1 MYNITIQV
9 FFGGYMKNLIIGK
22 DSTKLSKILDRGG
35 IFDKEYLPVVMDIL
49 DKVKVEKDKAL
60 IELTMKFDKTDLTKG
75 FEVERGYLKECFI
88 NLPES
93 LKRSL
98 EIAKENIVEYHRNM
112 LEKSWMYE
120 KKDGSILGAKITPLE
135 RVGVY
140 VPGGKA
146 TYPSTVLMNILPA
159 KVAGVAE
166 VVMVTP
172 AKENRLNEVVLAA
185 AYLAGVDRVFKIGG
199 AQAIA
204 ALAYGTET
212 VPKVDKIVGPG
223 NIYVAL
229 AKKIVFGTVDIDMIA
244 GPSEILVIADK
255 FANPEYVASDM
266 LSQAEHDELASS
278 IAITDDKDLAE
289 RIAIEVEKQLDK
301 LPKKWIAEKSL
312 KDFGAIIVVN
322 DLDEACDLANKIAP
336 EHLELYVKT
345 PFEYLNKIKNAGA
358 IFLGEY
364 TPEAV
369 GDYVA
374 GPNHTLPTNGTAKFF
389 SPLGTYDFVKRSSII
404 SFNKNAL
411 LRVGES
417 VIEIAKAEGL
427 DAHANSVIKRIK

>member
-1 MYNITIQV
+1 MYNKLSS
-9 FFGGYMKNLIIGK
+9 FFGGYMKDLIVDKNSPKIN
-22 DSTKLSKILDRGG
+22 KILDRGG

-49 DKVKVEKDKAL
+49 DKVKTEKDKAL
-60 IELTMKFDKTDLTKG
+60 IELTLKFDKTDLTKG
-75 FEVERGYLKECFI
+75 FEVEKQYLKTCFD

-93 LKRSL
+93 LQKSL
-98 EIAKENIVEYHRNM
+98 ELAKGNIMEYHRNM
-112 LEKSWMYE
+112 LEKTWMYE
-120 KKDGSILGAKITPLE
+120 REDGCILGAKVTPLE

-159 KVAGVAE
+159 KVAGVSE
-166 VVMVTP
+166 VIMVTP
-172 AKENRLNEVVLAA
+172 ATENRLNEVVLAA

-199 AQAIA
+199 AQAVA

-212 VPKVDKIVGPG
+212 IPKVDKIVGPG

-244 GPSEILVIADK
+244 GPSEILVIADR
-255 FANPEYVASDM
+255 FANPEYVAADM

-278 IAITDDKDLAE
+278 IVITDDMKLAE
-289 RIAIEVEKQLDK
+289 KVAIEVEKQLNE
-301 LPKKWIAEKSL
+301 LPKKNIAEKSL

-322 DLDEACDLANKIAP
+322 DLDEACKLANEIAP
-336 EHLELYVKT
+336 EHLELYVST

-374 GPNHTLPTNGTAKFF
+374 GPNHTLPTNGTARFF

-411 LRVGES
+411 LKVGENI
-417 VIEIAKAEGL
+417 VEIAKAEGL

>member
-1 MYNITIQV
+1 
-9 FFGGYMKNLIIGK
+9 MKDLIVDKNSPKIN
-22 DSTKLSKILDRGG
+22 KILDRGG
-35 IFDKEYLPVVMDIL
+35 IFDKEYLPVVADIL
-49 DKVKVEKDKAL
+49 DKVKTEKDKAL
-60 IELTMKFDKTDLTKG
+60 IELTQKFDRTDLIEG
-75 FEVERGYLKECFI
+75 FEVEKGYLKACFD

-93 LKRSL
+93 LKKSL
-98 EIAKENIVEYHRNM
+98 ELAKENISEYHRNM
-112 LEKSWMYE
+112 LEKTWMYE
-120 KKDGSILGAKITPLE
+120 RKDGSILGAKVTPLE

-159 KVAGVAE
+159 KVAGVSE
-166 VVMVTP
+166 VIMVTP
-172 AKENRLNEVVLAA
+172 ATENRLNEVVLAA

-199 AQAIA
+199 AQAVA

-212 VPKVDKIVGPG
+212 IPKVDKIVGPG

-244 GPSEILVIADK
+244 GPSEILVIADR
-255 FANPEYVASDM
+255 FANPEYVAADM

-278 IAITDDKDLAE
+278 IVITDDMKLAE
-289 RIAIEVEKQLDK
+289 KVAIEVEKQLNE
-301 LPKKWIAEKSL
+301 LPKKNIAEKSL

-322 DLDEACDLANKIAP
+322 DLDEACKLANEIAP
-336 EHLELYVKT
+336 EHLELYVST

-374 GPNHTLPTNGTAKFF
+374 GPNHTLPTNGTARFF

-411 LRVGES
+411 LKVGENI
-417 VIEIAKAEGL
+417 VEIAKAEGL

>member
-1 MYNITIQV
+1 
-9 FFGGYMKNLIIGK
+9 MKDLIIGK
-22 DSTKLSKILDRGG
+22 DSPKINKILDRGG

-49 DKVKVEKDKAL
+49 DKVKVVKDKAL

-75 FEVERGYLKECFI
+75 FEVEKEYLKACFD

-93 LKRSL
+93 LKKSL
-98 EIAKENIVEYHRNM
+98 NLAKGNIMEYHRNM
-112 LEKSWMYE
+112 LEKTWMYE
-120 KKDGSILGAKITPLE
+120 RKDGSILGAKVTPLE
-135 RVGVY
+135 KVGVY

-146 TYPSTVLMNILPA
+146 AYPSTAMMNILPA
-159 KVAGVAE
+159 KVAGVSE
-166 VVMVTP
+166 VIMVTP
-172 AKENRLNEVVLAA
+172 ATGNNLNEVVLAA

-212 VPKVDKIVGPG
+212 IPKVDKIVGPG

-255 FANPEYVASDM
+255 FANPEYVAADM

-278 IAITDDKDLAE
+278 IVITDDMNLAE
-289 RIAIEVEKQLDK
+289 RIAIEVEKQLAK
-301 LPKKWIAEKSL
+301 LPKKNIAEKSL

-322 DLDEACDLANKIAP
+322 DLDEGCDLSNEIAP

-374 GPNHTLPTNGTAKFF
+374 GPNHTLPTNGTARFF

-411 LRVGES
+411 LNAGENI
-417 VIEIAKAEGL
+417 VEIAKAEGL

>member
-1 MYNITIQV
+1 
-9 FFGGYMKNLIIGK
+9 MKNLIIGK

-60 IELTMKFDKTDLTKG
+60 IELTMKFDKTDLTQG
-75 FEVERGYLKECFI
+75 FEVERGYLKECFN
-88 NLPES
+88 NLPEI

-255 FANPEYVASDM
+255 FANPEYVASDI

-301 LPKKWIAEKSL
+301 LPKKRIAEKSL

-374 GPNHTLPTNGTAKFF
+374 GPNHTLPTNGTARFF

-411 LRVGES
+411 LSLGES
-417 VIEIAKAEGL
+417 IIEIAKAEGL

>member
-1 MYNITIQV
+1 
-9 FFGGYMKNLIIGK
+9 MKDLIIGK
-22 DSTKLSKILDRGG
+22 DSPKINKILDRGG

-75 FEVERGYLKECFI
+75 FEVEKEYLKACFD

-93 LKRSL
+93 LKKSL
-98 EIAKENIVEYHRNM
+98 NLAKGNIMEYHRNM
-112 LEKSWMYE
+112 LEKTWMYE
-120 KKDGSILGAKITPLE
+120 RKDGSILGAKVTPLE
-135 RVGVY
+135 KVGVY

-146 TYPSTVLMNILPA
+146 AYPSTAMMNILPA
-159 KVAGVAE
+159 KVAGVSE
-166 VVMVTP
+166 VIMVTP
-172 AKENRLNEVVLAA
+172 ATGNNLNEVVLAA

-212 VPKVDKIVGPG
+212 IPKVDKIVGPG

-255 FANPEYVASDM
+255 FANPEYVAADM

-278 IAITDDKDLAE
+278 IVITDDMNLAE
-289 RIAIEVEKQLDK
+289 RIAIEVEKQLAK
-301 LPKKWIAEKSL
+301 LPKKNIAEKSL

-322 DLDEACDLANKIAP
+322 DLDEGCDLSNEIAP

-374 GPNHTLPTNGTAKFF
+374 GPNHTLPTNGTARFF
-389 SPLGTYDFVKRSSII
+389 SPLGIYDFVKRSSII

-411 LRVGES
+411 LNAGENI
-417 VIEIAKAEGL
+417 VEIAKAEGL

>member
-1 MYNITIQV
+1 
-9 FFGGYMKNLIIGK
+9 MKDLIVDKNSPKIN
-22 DSTKLSKILDRGG
+22 KILDRGG

-49 DKVKVEKDKAL
+49 DKVKTEKDKAL
-60 IELTMKFDKTDLTKG
+60 IELTLKFDKTDLTKG
-75 FEVERGYLKECFI
+75 FEVEKQYLKTCFD

-93 LKRSL
+93 LQKSL
-98 EIAKENIVEYHRNM
+98 ELAKGNIMEYHRNM
-112 LEKSWMYE
+112 LEKTWMYE
-120 KKDGSILGAKITPLE
+120 REDGCILGAKVTPLE

-159 KVAGVAE
+159 KVAGVSE
-166 VVMVTP
+166 VIMVTP
-172 AKENRLNEVVLAA
+172 ATENRLNEVVLAA

-199 AQAIA
+199 AQAVA

-212 VPKVDKIVGPG
+212 IPKVDKIVGPG

-244 GPSEILVIADK
+244 GPSEILVIADR
-255 FANPEYVASDM
+255 FANPEYVAADM

-278 IAITDDKDLAE
+278 IVITDDMKLAE
-289 RIAIEVEKQLDK
+289 KVAIEVKKQLNE
-301 LPKKWIAEKSL
+301 LPKKNIAEKSL

-322 DLDEACDLANKIAP
+322 DLDEACKLANEIAP
-336 EHLELYVKT
+336 EHLELYVST

-374 GPNHTLPTNGTAKFF
+374 GPNHTLPTNGTARFF

-411 LRVGES
+411 LKVGENI
-417 VIEIAKAEGL
+417 VEIAKAEGL

>member
-1 MYNITIQV
+1 
-9 FFGGYMKNLIIGK
+9 MKDLIIGK
-22 DSTKLSKILDRGG
+22 DSPKINKILNRGG

-49 DKVKVEKDKAL
+49 DKVKVQKDKAL

-75 FEVERGYLKECFI
+75 FEVEKEYLKACFD

-93 LKRSL
+93 LKKSL
-98 EIAKENIVEYHRNM
+98 NLAKGNIIEYHRNM
-112 LEKSWMYE
+112 LEKTWMYE
-120 KKDGSILGAKITPLE
+120 RKDGSILGAKVTPLE
-135 RVGVY
+135 KVGVY

-159 KVAGVAE
+159 KVAGVSE
-166 VVMVTP
+166 VIMVTP
-172 AKENRLNEVVLAA
+172 ATGNNLNEVVLAA
-185 AYLAGVDRVFKIGG
+185 GYLAGVDRVFKIGG

-212 VPKVDKIVGPG
+212 IPKVDKIVGPG

-255 FANPEYVASDM
+255 FANPEYVAADM

-278 IAITDDKDLAE
+278 IVITDELNLAE

-301 LPKKWIAEKSL
+301 LPKKNIAEKSL

-322 DLDEACDLANKIAP
+322 DLDEACALSNEIAP

-374 GPNHTLPTNGTAKFF
+374 GPNHTLPTNGTARFF

-404 SFNKNAL
+404 SFNRNAL
-411 LRVGES
+411 LSVGENI
-417 VIEIAKAEGL
+417 VEIAKAEGL

>member
-1 MYNITIQV
+1 
-9 FFGGYMKNLIIGK
+9 MKDLIIGK
-22 DSTKLSKILDRGG
+22 DSPKINKILDRGG

-75 FEVERGYLKECFI
+75 FEVEKEYLKACFD

-93 LKRSL
+93 LKKSL
-98 EIAKENIVEYHRNM
+98 NLAKGNIMEYHRNM
-112 LEKSWMYE
+112 LEKTWMYE
-120 KKDGSILGAKITPLE
+120 RKDGSILGAKVTPLE
-135 RVGVY
+135 KVGVY

-146 TYPSTVLMNILPA
+146 AYPSTAMMNILPA
-159 KVAGVAE
+159 KVAGVSE
-166 VVMVTP
+166 VIMVTP
-172 AKENRLNEVVLAA
+172 ATGNNLNEVVLAA
-185 AYLAGVDRVFKIGG
+185 AYLSGVDRVFKIGG

-212 VPKVDKIVGPG
+212 IPKVDKIVGPG

-255 FANPEYVASDM
+255 FANPEYVAADM

-278 IAITDDKDLAE
+278 IVITDDMNLAE
-289 RIAIEVEKQLDK
+289 RIAVEVEKQLAK
-301 LPKKWIAEKSL
+301 LPKKNIAEKSL

-322 DLDEACDLANKIAP
+322 DLDEGCDLSNEIAP

-345 PFEYLNKIKNAGA
+345 PFEYLNKIRNAGA

-374 GPNHTLPTNGTAKFF
+374 GPNHTLPTNGTARFF

-411 LRVGES
+411 LNAGENI
-417 VIEIAKAEGL
+417 VEIAKAEGL